1 MLPNTPET
9 PLQIAKRKLEVLQ
22 KADIIAVDAN
32 VKFKLDIEIQELKQK
47 IGALQDEETLTGQS
61 FGLNTKKTDLELDQI
76 LADYDDSQLEIG
88 LLHYVNCNRR
98 SAFDTF
104 WEAFRRNTTAALR
117 YQVYFVTACQTQRP
131 DRFSERLL
139 YEVKLDYEREDEE
152 AATFYRHDDDGR
164 LITFVLPLLPDLE
177 SSKRAFR
184 KHFAREFELS
194 GEEEIDTFLTGKA
207 VDYEYRAIFLA
218 YEIDGNEWY
227 DFLPDYYRW
236 IVENFRAI
244 DRKGTTFFLSF
255 VHYVDDAHKNE
266 KMLPENRRIMRAL
279 DELARQ
285 NDIACHLSELPEVD
299 LRDFRSWLR
308 GVQIR
313 DLDNQDDLI
322 EYAIRQLKPP
332 ERKAYIDRALINMQ
346 RIDKLQ
352 KDICDILLKK

>member
-1 MLPNTPET
+1 MLPHNQET
-9 PLQIAKRKLEVLQ
+9 PLQVAKRKQ
-22 KADIIAVDAN
+22 KALILAVDAN
-32 VKFKLDIEIQELKQK
+32 VEFKLEEEIKELKQT
-47 IGALQDEETLTGQS
+47 IRELETEEAKSYGLT
-61 FGLNTKKTDLELDQI
+61 TKKTDNELDQI

-104 WEAFRRNTTAALR
+104 WEVFRRNTDAALQ

-139 YEVKLDYEREDEE
+139 HEVKEDYQREDEE
-152 AATFYRHDDDGR
+152 AAIYYRHDDDGR
-164 LITFVLPLLPDLE
+164 LITFDLPLLPDLE

-194 GEEEIDTFLTGKA
+194 GEEEIETFLTGKA
-207 VDYEYRAIFLA
+207 VDYEYRAMFLA

-255 VHYVDDAHKNE
+255 VHYVDDAHKDDR
-266 KMLPENRRIMRAL
+266 MSPENRRIMLAL
-279 DELARQ
+279 DELARED
-285 NDIACHLSELPEVD
+285 DIACHLSELPEVA

-313 DLDNQDDLI
+313 DLDDQEDLI
-322 EYAIRQLKPP
+322 EYAIGRLKRR
-332 ERKAYIDRALINMQ
+332 ERVVFEDRDLINMH

-352 KDICDILLKK
+352 QDICDILRKK

>member
-1 MLPNTPET
+1 MASPTQESL
-9 PLQIAKRKLEVLQ
+9 LSIARRKLKALQ
-22 KADIIAVDAN
+22 KAEILAVDPS
-32 VKFKLDIEIQELKQK
+32 VEFKLEDEIKELKQK
-47 IGALQDEETLTGQS
+47 IGVLQDEETQTAQSYGLT
-61 FGLNTKKTDLELDQI
+61 TKKSASELDQI

-88 LLHYVNCNRR
+88 LLHYVNCNRK

-104 WEAFRRNTTAALR
+104 WEVFRRNTAAALR

-152 AATFYRHDDDGR
+152 AAIFYSHDDDGR
-164 LITFVLPLLPDLE
+164 LITFDLPLLPDLE
-177 SSKRAFR
+177 SSKKTFR

-194 GEEEIDTFLTGKA
+194 GEEEIETFLTGKA

-236 IVENFRAI
+236 IVENFHAI
-244 DRKGTTFFLSF
+244 NRKGATFFLSF
-255 VHYVDDAHKNE
+255 VHYVDDAHKGDE
-266 KMLPENRRIMRAL
+266 MQPENRRIMHAL
-279 DELARQ
+279 DELARE
-285 NDIACHLSELPEVD
+285 DEIACHLSELPEVA

-308 GVQIR
+308 SIQIR
-313 DLDNQDDLI
+313 DLDDQDDLI
-322 EYAIRQLKPP
+322 EYAIGQLKRR
-332 ERKAYIDRALINMQ
+332 ERTAFEDRELINMH

-352 KDICDILLKK
+352 QDICDILRKK